1 MVILGISPYTFLN
14 IGFNLAISHSF
25 GKVDNLINLLY
36 FLKEDYCDILF
47 FLLKSYSENRNRKLV
62 LDPNFNIIS
71 YFNRTQPLS
80 VKTNKKQGVPKAS
93 RQPAFMFQNV
103 FRNILHS
110 DLPNFDVLIQ
120 NGFRGIQK
128 ITAANLCKAYH
139 DVIIISFLPSI
150 LNGKGWKIG
159 RTTKTNIL
167 RT

>member
-1 MVILGISPYTFLN
+1 M
-14 IGFNLAISHSF
+14 
-25 GKVDNLINLLY
+25 
-36 FLKEDYCDILF
+36 
-47 FLLKSYSENRNRKLV
+47 LKSYSENRNRKLV
-62 LDPNFNIIS
+62 LDLNFNIIS

-80 VKTNKKQGVPKAS
+80 IKTNKKQGAPKAS
-93 RQPAFMFQNV
+93 RQSAFMFPNK

-128 ITAANLCKAYH
+128 ITSANLCKTYH
-139 DVIIISFLPSI
+139 DVIIISFSPPI
-150 LNGKGWKIG
+150 LNGKGWKKG

>member
-1 MVILGISPYTFLN
+1 M
-14 IGFNLAISHSF
+14 
-25 GKVDNLINLLY
+25 INLLY
-36 FLKEDYCDILF
+36 FLKEDYYDIYI
-47 FLLKSYSENRNRKLV
+47 FLLKSYSENRNRELL

-71 YFNRTQPLS
+71 YFNQTQPLS
-80 VKTNKKQGVPKAS
+80 IKTNKKQGAPKAS
-93 RQPAFMFQNV
+93 RQPAFMFPNV

-128 ITAANLCKAYH
+128 ITSANLCKTYH
-139 DVIIISFLPSI
+139 DVIIISFSPPI
-150 LNGKGWKIG
+150 LNGKGWKKG